1 MHLKYI
7 IFYHSCLKEHP
18 LTIKIITPNQ
28 ISMSITLNRNKNR
41 RILQETSNDL
51 RENNESK
58 SAGLPQLSKKL
69 IINVGKHCN

>member
-1 MHLKYI
+1 M
-7 IFYHSCLKEHP
+7 
-18 LTIKIITPNQ
+18 IITPNQ
-28 ISMSITLNRNKNR
+28 INISITLNRNENLRKP
-41 RILQETSNDL
+41 QETGSDP

>member
-1 MHLKYI
+1 
-7 IFYHSCLKEHP
+7 
-18 LTIKIITPNQ
+18 
-28 ISMSITLNRNKNR
+28 MSITLNRNENL
-41 RILQETSNDL
+41 RIPQETGSDI

>member
-1 MHLKYI
+1 M
-7 IFYHSCLKEHP
+7 
-18 LTIKIITPNQ
+18 IKIITPNQ
-28 ISMSITLNRNKNR
+28 IKISITLNRNENLCTPLE
-41 RILQETSNDL
+41 IGSDL